1 MYCDACDIEIPPLAW
16 VELHGEMLCSA
27 CAVAQM
33 DLDALDGLAGL
44 TAPATGV
51 FDIDTS
57 SPPPVAV
64 SAPDYTVAAPT
75 SFQTVEQFYATVSP
89 GIYAKKTRRGLSAI
103 APDEEGPYN
112 MPAMPAKEGF
122 KFGCDPEAFVRN
134 ADGKHVSA
142 ALLLPGTK
150 ADPFP
155 VEDGAV
161 QVDGM
166 AAEFNIDPV
175 DNFEDWNKKIKN
187 VIRQLEAMLP
197 EGHTLDFSS
206 SVVFNEDEFNT
217 APDIA
222 KELGCSPDWNAWTGE
237 VNPPPSDPENPFMRC
252 AAGHIHLGWTE
263 GETPDNLQHIMNCN
277 DIVKQLDW
285 YLGGWSTKMD
295 TDPTRRRL
303 YGRAGACRYKPYGVE
318 YRVLSNFW
326 VATRDRRLAVWNRM
340 QQAIEDM
347 RYVFVPDRARNY
359 NDGLIEMINTTTL
372 NPDLAAAY
380 RFPLRTIDTSYS
392 RF

>member
-1 MYCDACDIEIPPLAW
+1 MFCEACDIEMDDESW
-16 VELHGEMLCSA
+16 VEFDDITLCQA
-27 CAVAQM
+27 CAANFIHSDDEEAPHIEPLPPAPPPPSLPSPYTTQAAIEQ
-33 DLDALDGLAGL
+33 LYATAFPPNAGL
-44 TAPATGV
+44 V
-51 FDIDTS
+51 
-57 SPPPVAV
+57 
-64 SAPDYTVAAPT
+64 
-75 SFQTVEQFYATVSP
+75 
-89 GIYAKKTRRGLSAI
+89 KKRRSLNTT
-103 APDEEGPYN
+103 APDEEGTYN
-112 MPAMPAKEGF
+112 MPPLVSKEGF
-122 KFGCDPEAFVRN
+122 KFGCDPEAFVRD

-237 VNPPPSDPENPFMRC
+237 VNPPPSDPENPYMRC

-326 VATRDRRLAVWNRM
+326 VSSRDRRLAVWNRM
-340 QQAIEDM
+340 QQAISDM
-347 RYVFVPDRARNY
+347 RHVFVPDRASKSNA
-359 NDGLIEMINTTTL
+359 NLIEMINSTSI
-372 NPDLAAAY
+372 DSDMAAMY
-380 RFPLRTIDTSYS
+380 RFPLRTIDPSYS